1 MLTSRLLCGA
11 AISFSFIASVM
22 AEKPFVFENTPG
34 KLPKEVVPEEYAVR
48 IAPNVQKLTF
58 EGSETIKLN
67 VRQPVR
73 ELVLNSADIEIASA
87 SVDDKPLPKSAIALD
102 AKDQTLKLSLGNELS
117 TGTHTLALKFSG
129 KIKDAGFGLY
139 RAPYQEYKTGAKKTM
154 LGTQFEATDARRM
167 FPCWDE
173 PSFRA
178 RFQMTAAIPEN
189 WTAVSNMPVEKETK
203 IAGGKELHFAM
214 SPPMASYLNVLCAG
228 ELDMI
233 EKRSSGVQHR
243 VVTTRGKAE
252 MGRYALDSAAQI
264 VEYYNDYFGV
274 PFPLPKL
281 DEIAV
286 PGGFGGAME
295 NWGGITYFEAGL
307 LFDPQNSSSRTKQGI
322 YQVIAHEAAHQWFG
336 DLVTMAWW
344 DNLWLNEGFAS
355 WMGSKCSAK
364 FNPDWEVWLARG
376 ESRDPSRRGGAP
388 KEAAMEGD
396 ARSTTHPIQQPIK
409 TEAEANDAFDD
420 ITYKKGQSFLRMLE
434 SFLGEDVFRDGIR
447 KYMARHKYSN
457 TTTADLWNALG
468 EASGQTGD

>member
-1 MLTSRLLCGA
+1 
-11 AISFSFIASVM
+11 M

-48 IAPNVQKLTF
+48 IAPNVQKQTF

-73 ELVLNSADIEIASA
+73 ELVLNSPNIEIASA

-129 KIKDAGFGLY
+129 KINDAGFGLY

-243 VVTTRGKAE
+243 VVTTRGKSE

-281 DEIAV
+281 DRDRSAGRLRRRDGKLGRHHLFRI
-286 PGGFGGAME
+286 
-295 NWGGITYFEAGL
+295 GL
-307 LFDPQNSSSRTKQGI
+307 LFDPQNSSSAGTKQGI
-322 YQVIAHEAAHQWFG
+322 YQVIAHEVAHQWFG

-355 WMGSKCSAK
+355 WMGSKCSSK

-376 ESRDPSRRGGAP
+376 DI
-388 KEAAMEGD
+388 
-396 ARSTTHPIQQPIK
+396 ARSV
-409 TEAEANDAFDD
+409 A
-420 ITYKKGQSFLRMLE
+420 
-434 SFLGEDVFRDGIR
+434 
-447 KYMARHKYSN
+447 ARR
-457 TTTADLWNALG
+457 
-468 EASGQTGD
+468 

>member
-11 AISFSFIASVM
+11 AISFSFIASVV

-87 SVDDKPLPKSAIALD
+87 SVDDKPLAKSAIALD

-129 KIKDAGFGLY
+129 KINDAGFGLY

-252 MGRYALDSAAQI
+252 LGRYALDSAAQI

-281 DEIAV
+281 DEIAKRPSDNTQQLRDRIKDLTPLEEEIKKLERERTDKARMLQSQLQQKDKMMPNEV
-286 PGGFGGAME
+286 PQDGPAKELTKALADNKLFG
-295 NWGGITYFEAGL
+295 AGL
-307 LFDPQNSSSRTKQGI
+307 
-322 YQVIAHEAAHQWFG
+322 
-336 DLVTMAWW
+336 
-344 DNLWLNEGFAS
+344 
-355 WMGSKCSAK
+355 
-364 FNPDWEVWLARG
+364 
-376 ESRDPSRRGGAP
+376 
-388 KEAAMEGD
+388 
-396 ARSTTHPIQQPIK
+396 
-409 TEAEANDAFDD
+409 
-420 ITYKKGQSFLRMLE
+420 
-434 SFLGEDVFRDGIR
+434 DVFDQEPPPP
-447 KYMARHKYSN
+447 
-457 TTTADLWNALG
+457 DLGNRAVRRSAWRELIN
-468 EASGQTGD
+468 